1 MPRLPSRRTP
11 SQARSNATLQV
22 IREAALKILE
32 RDGPKRLTTN
42 YIAEVA
48 GVSIGSVYQ
57 YYADKY
63 AITSDLCKQMLLDDL
78 DDVDRITD
86 ESTVLASQSLDGT
99 LRFVIQESV
108 ARHRK
113 LYRRLKSYY
122 LEIHWRFDF
131 ENFVV
136 DTFPQYHFSSEWLPW
151 AVLEPHA
158 DEIAIKDHEYAAK
171 ILMNL
176 IEGTIHLTLSRNPEM
191 ILEDR
196 FIDELVGVAL
206 CYLKRPSPE
215 KSK

>member
-1 MPRLPSRRTP
+1 MPRLPSRRIP
-11 SQARSNATLQV
+11 SQARSHATLQV

-32 RDGPKRLTTN
+32 QDGPKRLTTN
-42 YIAEVA
+42 RIAEVA

-63 AITSDLCKQMLLDDL
+63 AIADDLCKQLLLEDL
-78 DDVDRITD
+78 EDVDRITD
-86 ESTVLASQSLDGT
+86 ESTVLASQSLEET
-99 LRFVIQESV
+99 LRFVIRESV

-113 LYRRLKSYY
+113 LYQRLKSYY
-122 LEIHWRFDF
+122 LELHWRFDF
-131 ENFVV
+131 EHYVV
-136 DTFPQYHFSSEWLPW
+136 DAFPQYHLGSEWLPW

-158 DEIAIKDHEYAAK
+158 HEIRIQDHEYSAK
-171 ILMNL
+171 ILMNM

-206 CYLKRPSPE
+206 CYLKRSAFD
-215 KSK
+215 KAD